1 MVYTC
6 HVLFVPLLID
16 TLENPMSWLVQIELQ
31 LTWESKDL
39 LDLWISFPLGIK
51 PVTGLLSHTV
61 GYF

>member
-16 TLENPMSWLVQIELQ
+16 TLENSMSWLLQIELQ

-39 LDLWISFPLGIK
+39 LDLPISFPLAIK

>member
-6 HVLFVPLLID
+6 RVLFVPLLTD
-16 TLENPMSWLVQIELQ
+16 TLENPMSWLLQIELQ

-39 LDLWISFPLGIK
+39 LDLPISFPLGIK
-51 PVTGLLSHTV
+51 PLMGLLSHTV